1 MAKGNKDVKRGIV
14 MYLDGKEVQKN
25 ARAIQGEMK
34 RLKKEID
41 GCTVGSEEYIQKT
54 KQYRALNGI
63 LQEHKA
69 QLKNIETQTNA
80 NAAAS
85 QNWLQKGIAM
95 FNQYSVAILGFTA
108 AFTGVAMK
116 ISEFRKKNMEKE

>member
-1 MAKGNKDVKRGIV
+1 MKRGIV
-14 MYLDGKEVQKN
+14 LYIDGKEVQNN
-25 ARAIQGEMK
+25 ARSIQAEMRK
-34 RLKKEID
+34 LKKEID

-69 QLKNIETQTNA
+69 QLKNIETQTKA

-85 QNWLQKGIAM
+85 QNWLQKGVAM
-95 FNQYSVAILGFTA
+95 FELKGLFRVLEVVNGSNHKVA
-108 AFTGVAMK
+108 
-116 ISEFRKKNMEKE
+116 